1 LTLPFLGKRRYR
13 MTAIK
18 PGVNVT
24 PTWTPAWTSIWSP
37 IWAMYAS

>member
-1 LTLPFLGKRRYR
+1 

-24 PTWTPAWTSIWSP
+24 PAWEPAVTMNWSP
-37 IWAMYAS
+37 IWAMFTS